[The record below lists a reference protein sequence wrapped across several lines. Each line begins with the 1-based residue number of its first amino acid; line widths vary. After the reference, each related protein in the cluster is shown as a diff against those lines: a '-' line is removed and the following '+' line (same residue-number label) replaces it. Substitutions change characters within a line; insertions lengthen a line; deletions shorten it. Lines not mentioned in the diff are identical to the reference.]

1 MSDEHNLRT
10 LSSYRNNLLTKYPQE
25 SVDVWGQDVHVETP
39 HIDSIAEQGVLFSNF
54 YTSVPLCTVSNV
66 GTISYSYNANHSI

>member
-10 LSSYRNNLLTKYPQE
+10 LSSYRNNLLTKYSQE
-25 SVDVWGQDVHVETP
+25 SVDVWGDVHVETP

-66 GTISYSYNANHSI
+66 GEISCSYNSNHSIS